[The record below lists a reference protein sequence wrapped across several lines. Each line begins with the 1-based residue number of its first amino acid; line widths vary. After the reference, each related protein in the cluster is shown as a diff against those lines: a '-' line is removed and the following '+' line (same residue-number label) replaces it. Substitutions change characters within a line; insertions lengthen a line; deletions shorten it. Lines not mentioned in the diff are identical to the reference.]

1 MACRSL
7 AQCSHLKNAFCLTIN
22 KHTEQSARCFPGR
35 DVEVRALSSIF
46 EIALHPP
53 HMLRQRLLVVV
64 LLLPP
69 GLFSIILGG
78 WWYFAVLM
86 LFFTLAAFEYAQMMQ
101 KGNHRPALPLV
112 VGSVVVLAFLQ
123 CIPILLPFIDT
134 PPEWLGSGALVLALA
149 AVTLWHAVDFER
161 GADHAATDWTVSI
174 AGIVYLG
181 WMSGY
186 FMFLR
191 ALNDG
196 LFWTL
201 IVLGTIWLS
210 DSGAYIF
217 GKRWGKS
224 LMAPRLSPKKTW
236 AGFWGGI
243 AWGVFFGALF
253 GALFTVILNLRG
265 EPDTAVNWL
274 SGAVIGFT
282 ASVTGVLG
290 DLGISMLKRET
301 GIKDTSNLLGAHGGL
316 LDRID
321 SWLIAGPVCYFV
333 IVILFNR

>member
-1 MACRSL
+1 
-7 AQCSHLKNAFCLTIN
+7 
-22 KHTEQSARCFPGR
+22 
-35 DVEVRALSSIF
+35 
-46 EIALHPP
+46 
-53 HMLRQRLLVVV
+53 MLRQRLLVVV

-69 GLFSIILGG
+69 GLLSILLGG

-86 LFFTLAAFEYAQMMQ
+86 LIFSLAAFEYGQMMQ
-101 KGNHRPALPLV
+101 QGNHRPALPLI
-112 VGSVVVLAFLQ
+112 VGSVVVLALAQ
-123 CIPILLPFIDT
+123 CIPILLPSIEA

-149 AVTLWHAVDFER
+149 AVTLWHAVDYER
-161 GADHAATDWTVSI
+161 GAPYSATDWAVSI

-191 ALNDG
+191 ALPEG
-196 LFWTL
+196 LVWTL

-210 DSGAYIF
+210 DSGAYIT
-217 GKRWGKS
+217 GKRWGKR
-224 LMAPRLSPKKTW
+224 LMAPRLSPNKTW
-236 AGFWGGI
+236 AGFWGGVASGI
-243 AWGVFFGALF
+243 FFGAVF
-253 GALFTVILNLRG
+253 GLILGIRG
-265 EPDTAVNWL
+265 GPDSAVTWL
-274 SGAVIGFT
+274 SGAVVGLT

>member
-1 MACRSL
+1 
-7 AQCSHLKNAFCLTIN
+7 
-22 KHTEQSARCFPGR
+22 
-35 DVEVRALSSIF
+35 
-46 EIALHPP
+46 
-53 HMLRQRLLVVV
+53 MLRQRLLVVV

-69 GLFSIILGG
+69 GLLSIILGG

-101 KGNHRPALPLV
+101 KGGHRPALPLV
-112 VGSVVVLAFLQ
+112 VGSVVVLALTQ
-123 CIPILLPFIDT
+123 CLPLLFPAIEA

-149 AVTLWHAVDFER
+149 MVTLWHSVDYER
-161 GADHAATDWTVSI
+161 GAPNAATDWTVSI

-191 ALNDG
+191 ALTDG
-196 LFWTL
+196 LYWTL
-201 IVLGTIWLS
+201 IVLGTIWLA
-210 DSGAYIF
+210 DSGAYVF
-217 GKRWGKS
+217 GKRWGKT

-243 AWGVFFGALF
+243 ASGIAFGALF
-253 GALFTVILNLRG
+253 GWILG
-265 EPDTAVNWL
+265 ISAGAGTQVTWL
-274 SGAVIGFT
+274 SGAVVGLT